1 MISSFFYEEKQMSRS
16 IIAEYIMQEY
26 KLKQAYSKK
35 KRENCKEKNCK
46 ECKYLEICS
55 ENLCLN
61 LKSIIQNGL

>member
-1 MISSFFYEEKQMSRS
+1 MSRS

-55 ENLCLN
+55 DIEGENLCLN